1 MARKWGKKAKET
13 PEKDSLAPDTL
24 NVEDEDTLTPEDI
37 ENMSDEEFNEYLESG
52 LESDL
57 DDEDIT
63 ENEGEEETED
73 EKSDEESDLDPTPED
88 DKPEEGEKKPFK
100 TFETEA
106 DYEAEIEKRVNEAL
120 KDKPKADD
128 KDKAAIDRIKR
139 IAKKY
144 FKDTETPLE
153 DVAEELE
160 KQYAEHEDI
169 DIDTLRESMDAEDDA
184 EKWRSA
190 EKDKADKEARDKGK
204 KDFIDKLNR
213 DAESLKAIVA
223 DFDLKE
229 ALKDKK
235 FYNAIL
241 DGKSV
246 LEAYNLMDKPKK
258 DEAEPEKGEEKD
270 EKPERK
276 NVENGLLKA
285 KGTGSGRNNPA
296 TLSDAEFKKYIDKI
310 KNGE

>member
-1 MARKWGKKAKET
+1 MARKWGKKAKEA

-37 ENMSDEEFNEYLESG
+37 ENMSDEEFNEYLERG
-52 LESDL
+52 QDADL
-57 DDEDIT
+57 DEDL
-63 ENEGEEETED
+63 EDLEGEEEKTE
-73 EKSDEESDLDPTPED
+73 EEEEETDLDTTPED
-88 DKPEEGEKKPFK
+88 DKAEPESKAEPFK

-106 DYEAEIEKRVNEAL
+106 DYEAEVEKRVNEAL
-120 KDKPKADD
+120 KDKPKADNKD
-128 KDKAAIDRIKR
+128 KDVIDRIKR

-144 FKDTETPLE
+144 FKDTKAPLE
-153 DVAEELE
+153 DVAMELE
-160 KQYAEHEDI
+160 KQYAEHEGI
-169 DIDTLRESMDAEDDA
+169 DIDTLRESMDTEDDA
-184 EKWRSA
+184 EKWRNS

-213 DAESLKAIVA
+213 DAESLKAIVS

-246 LEAYNLMDKPKK
+246 LEAYNLMDKPEK
-258 DEAEPEKGEEKD
+258 AEDKPETDEEKE

-296 TLSDAEFKKYIDKI
+296 TLSESEFKKYIDNI
-310 KNGE
+310 KNS